1 MIAINFSTARGRL
14 KDFCDR
20 VTDKGETVIVTRKA
34 EKNVVIISEERFNE
48 LEKAERNA
56 AYLGKLER
64 GLEQVRAGF
73 GIVKTMEELRAMA
86 HNITFS
92 PDAWADYL
100 YWQSEDKKTLKR
112 INKLLQELQRDGA
125 VQGIGKAE
133 LLRKIKGMSKRIDDT
148 NRLVYTVE
156 NDSIIVL
163 SCRGHYED

>member
-1 MIAINFSTARGRL
+1 
-14 KDFCDR
+14 
-20 VTDKGETVIVTRKA
+20 
-34 EKNVVIISEERFNE
+34 
-48 LEKAERNA
+48 
-56 AYLGKLER
+56 
-64 GLEQVRAGF
+64 
-73 GIVKTMEELRAMA
+73 MA

-163 SCRGHYED
+163 SCRGHYEDLLEGKPCLEKSCRSAMSRSVIA